1 MPIYPEIKPN
11 FSELIDTDDGHRIYV
26 ERSGREGGIPVI
38 FLHGGPGSS
47 TNANHRRYFDPEFFD
62 IVLFD
67 QRGCGQSLPKG
78 ATNNNTTSHLIQ
90 DINLIRNTLGLNQ
103 KAVIFGGSWGSA
115 LALAYAAQYGE
126 SIAALVLRGIF
137 LGSSEEV
144 LWFTN
149 GLKRFMP
156 EAHNQLMW
164 DASDDL
170 VGHYYD
176 RVNAIDI
183 AVAKEACRR
192 WLDYEIQSMM
202 LGSEI
207 ADQTKVERREVTNAE
222 LARARVQLH
231 YLKHSCF
238 FEKDELLQKAAFISK
253 PAIIVQGGMDMI
265 CPPITAY
272 RLHETLPNSKL
283 NLIPSGGHGS
293 WQSKIADALSDE
305 MELLKKSLQANH
317 GN

>member
-11 FSELIDTDDGHRIYV
+11 FSDLIDTGDGHRLYV
-26 ERSGREGGIPVI
+26 ERSGCEGGSPVI

-47 TNANHRRYFDPEFFD
+47 TNANHRRYFDPKFFD

-67 QRGCGQSLPKG
+67 QRGCGKSTPNG
-78 ATNNNTTSHLIQ
+78 SIENNTTSHLVQ
-90 DINLIRNTLGLNQ
+90 DINLIRVTLGITQ

-115 LALAYAAQYGE
+115 LALAYAAEYGDSVE
-126 SIAALVLRGIF
+126 ALILRGIF
-137 LGSSEEV
+137 LGSSAEV

-156 EAHNQLMW
+156 EAHQELMW
-164 DASDDL
+164 DSSGDL
-170 VGHYYD
+170 VSHYYE
-176 RVNAIDI
+176 RVNSINHL
-183 AVAKEACRR
+183 VAKEACRR
-192 WLDYEIQSMM
+192 WLDYEVRSMM
-202 LGSEI
+202 IGSENSLQKKEDKCE
-207 ADQTKVERREVTNAE
+207 ATAAE

-238 FEKDELLQKAAFISK
+238 FKKNELLEKATSINK

-265 CPPITAY
+265 CPPVTAY
-272 RLHETLPNSKL
+272 RLHEKLPDSTLNIIAP
-283 NLIPSGGHGS
+283 GGHGA

-305 MELLKKSLQANH
+305 MERLKRRLQANH